1 MVETK
6 EVFCIIRG
14 RVQMV
19 MFRDFVCRKA
29 RRMGIVGFVKNRDD
43 GTVEVLAQGHEGHLR
58 KFIDLLNRGSLL
70 SRVDQ
75 VEVQWR
81 EPAMNFSNFSIR
93 F

>member
-1 MVETK
+1 MK
-6 EVFCIIRG
+6 EIFCIVRG

-29 RRMGIVGFVKNRDD
+29 RGFELIGYVKNCPD
-43 GTVEVLAQGHEGHLR
+43 GSVEVLAQGDEKLLH
-58 KFIDLLNRGSLL
+58 KYIALLNKGSLL
-70 SRVDQ
+70 SRVEK

-81 EPAMNFSNFSIR
+81 EPSMNFGNFSII